1 MTQEDKDKS
10 LAGLNEAVES
20 LKANQKKIMSILSL
34 HTELTNKDLKVV
46 KWAYH
51 KKFKMLQHNKHTLS
65 QKKVIKH

>member
-20 LKANQKKIMSILSL
+20 LKANQKKIMSILIS

-46 KWAYH
+46 KWAYD
-51 KKFKMLQHNKHTLS
+51 KKFKMLQHNKHKLT
-65 QKKVIKH
+65 QKKIIKH